1 MPDAAPEIKTE
12 LVSKDGAPHQPSI
25 LESFRI
31 LETEK
36 AESVWILCISGVQ
49 LPYPARASSE
59 REQNLT
65 DGENETPGSCIRTPH
80 QVRGYETSRT
90 IYTVLPTAPIDK
102 AYSYI
107 FEGDGTQAPQIG
119 GFVLIP
125 FGGQQIPG
133 VIWGMETAQELGTPQ
148 STEKLKSILHV
159 YDLPPLSNAMRQF
172 VDRVA
177 SYNMAPRGSV
187 LKLAVP
193 VASALDD
200 PPAVAVYQLTEAGEN
215 DATWWDFAHGCKGS
229 TRGVYEAIRI
239 YLQNSAA
246 TMAELMQELS
256 CKRSHIATLEKRGLI
271 IKNFAKS
278 TARVLPIPI
287 RFTPVK
293 LSSEQ
298 QIAAQ
303 KLCDLIDPAAQNPHK
318 KYKPILLD
326 GVTGSGKTE
335 VYFEA
340 VAKVI
345 AAGKQALVLLP
356 EIALSHAF
364 IDRFSARFGHAPTL
378 WHSALTPAARRKN
391 WRSIVNGEAKVIV
404 GARSALFLPYAN
416 LGLIVVD
423 EEHESA
429 YKQEEILIYNARDMA
444 VLRAATEQVPIIL
457 SSATPSLETVKNSM
471 DGKYDEI
478 RLPSRFGDA
487 QLPDVHL
494 LDLRKNPP
502 PKNCFISPILLQHLS
517 ETLAEGRQALLF
529 LNRRGFAPLTLC
541 RSCGHR
547 LECPHCT
554 AWLVEHRRS
563 ESLECHHCG
572 YKIKLP
578 SACPSCADSNS
589 FVPCGPGVERIAAE
603 IDEYLPAARPL
614 IMASDILNTPE
625 LMAAAFAKIHAR
637 EVNLIIGT
645 QLIAKG
651 HHFPHM
657 TCVGIIDAD
666 LGLSGGDLRAGE
678 HSFQL
683 LQQVAGRAGRGA
695 FPGRVFLQTYNP
707 EQPIMQMLT
716 RNDRNGFLDSL
727 LEEREGAHM
736 PPFSRLAALIVAGK
750 DEGQT
755 RAIALE
761 IGRQAPKADGVR
773 ILGPAPAQM
782 YKIRSKFRQR
792 LLIIAD
798 KNLNIQKMIAQW
810 LASVKV
816 PSAIRVYIDIDPQ
829 NFL

>member
-1 MPDAAPEIKTE
+1 MPDTSPEIKTE
-12 LVSKDGAPHQPSI
+12 LEPVHDLTCGVGFSRHFCASAPHVHQCTLRCGS
-25 LESFRI
+25 RK
-31 LETEK
+31 TAK
-36 AESVWILCISGVQ
+36 ILCH
-49 LPYPARASSE
+49 SE
-59 REQNLT
+59 ILNRFLDTNDKL
-65 DGENETPGSCIRTPH
+65 SM
-80 QVRGYETSRT
+80 RT
-90 IYTVLPTAPIDK
+90 IYTVLPTAPVDK
-102 AYSYI
+102 NYSYI
-107 FEGDGTQAPQIG
+107 FEGDGEPREQSPDIG

-133 VIWGMETAQELGTPQ
+133 VIWGMETAQGMEAARGT
-148 STEKLKSILHV
+148 ERLKSILHV
-159 YDLPPLSNAMRQF
+159 YDLPPLSNTMRQF
-172 VDRVA
+172 IDRVA

-187 LKLAVP
+187 LKLVVP
-193 VASALDD
+193 MASALDD
-200 PPAVAVYQLTEAGEN
+200 PPSVAVYQLTEAGEN
-215 DATWWDFAHGCKGS
+215 DATWSDFAHGTKGS
-229 TRGVYEAIRI
+229 TRGVHEAIRT

-271 IKNFAKS
+271 IKNFTKS
-278 TARVLPIPI
+278 TARIVQTPTC
-287 RFTPVK
+287 FTPVR

-303 KLCDLIDPAAQNPHK
+303 KLCDLIDPAAQNPQK

-340 VAKVI
+340 VAKVNE
-345 AAGKQALVLLP
+345 AGQQALVLLP
-356 EIALSHAF
+356 EIALSHGF

-404 GARSALFLPYAN
+404 GARSALFLPYVN

-444 VLRAATEQVPIIL
+444 VLRAATEQIPIIL

-494 LDLRKNPP
+494 LDLRKDPP
-502 PKNCFISPILLQHLS
+502 PKNCFISPILLQHLTD
-517 ETLAEGRQALLF
+517 TLADGRQALLF

-541 RSCGHR
+541 RTCGHR

-578 SACPSCADSNS
+578 PVCPSCGDSNS
-589 FVPCGPGVERIAAE
+589 FVPCGPGVERIATE
-603 IDEYLPAARPL
+603 IDEYLPAAKPL
-614 IMASDILNTPE
+614 IMASDILNTPALISE
-625 LMAAAFAKIHAR
+625 AFAKIHAR

-683 LQQVAGRAGRGA
+683 LQQVSGRAGRGA
-695 FPGRVFLQTYNP
+695 FPGQVFLQTYNP
-707 EQPIMQMLT
+707 EQPIMQMLE
-716 RNDRNGFLDSL
+716 RNDRNGFLGSL
-727 LEEREGAHM
+727 LQERESAHM

-761 IGRQAPKADGVR
+761 IGRQAPKANGVR

>member
-1 MPDAAPEIKTE
+1 MPDAPEEIKTD
-12 LVSKDGAPHQPSI
+12 LPAIATSHT
-25 LESFRI
+25 RI
-31 LETEK
+31 
-36 AESVWILCISGVQ
+36 
-49 LPYPARASSE
+49 
-59 REQNLT
+59 
-65 DGENETPGSCIRTPH
+65 
-80 QVRGYETSRT
+80 
-90 IYTVLPTAPIDK
+90 IYTVLSTAPIDK
-102 AYSYI
+102 AYSYL
-107 FEGDGTQAPQIG
+107 FDGEGELAAQIG
-119 GFVLIP
+119 DFVLIP

-133 VIWGMETAQELGTPQ
+133 VIWGIETVQDTPQ
-148 STEKLKSILHV
+148 HSDKLKSIIHV
-159 YDLPPLSNAMRQF
+159 YDLPPLSAPMRQF
-172 VDRVA
+172 VDRA
-177 SYNMAPRGSV
+177 AGYNMAPRGSV
-187 LKLAVP
+187 LKMVVP

-200 PPAVAVYQLTEAGEN
+200 PPGIAGYMLNEQGQDDSSWSNFIAGSKAAARSHYQ
-215 DATWWDFAHGCKGS
+215 
-229 TRGVYEAIRI
+229 AIRQR
-239 YLQNSAA
+239 LQTSPA
-246 TMAELMQELS
+246 TSHELMQELS

-271 IKNFAKS
+271 AKFLIKSVAKHML
-278 TARVLPIPI
+278 AAPH
-287 RFTPVK
+287 FTPVK
-293 LSSEQ
+293 LSLEQ

-303 KLCDLIDPAAQNPHK
+303 KLCDLVDFAQPAQDINSTENAAQNPHK

-356 EIALSHAF
+356 EIALSHGF
-364 IDRFSARFGHAPTL
+364 IGRFSARFGHAPTL
-378 WHSALTPAARRKN
+378 WHSGLTPAARRKN
-391 WRSIVNGEAKVIV
+391 WRSILSGEAKVV
-404 GARSALFLPYAN
+404 AGARSALFLPYAD

-444 VLRAATEQVPIIL
+444 VLRAATEQIPIIL
-457 SSATPSLETVKNSM
+457 SSATPSLETIKNSM

-487 QLPDVHL
+487 QLPDVEL
-494 LDLRKNPP
+494 IDLRKHAP
-502 PKNCFISPILLQHLS
+502 PKNCFISPILLQHLNG
-517 ETLAEGRQALLF
+517 TLAEGRQALLF

-541 RSCGHR
+541 RTCGHR

-554 AWLVEHRRS
+554 AWLVDHRRS

-578 SACPSCADSNS
+578 PACPDCGEAHS

-603 IDEYLPAARPL
+603 IDEYLPAAKPL
-614 IMASDILNTPE
+614 LMASDILNTPE

-695 FPGRVFLQTYNP
+695 FPGTVFLQTYNP
-707 EQPIMQMLT
+707 EQPIMQMLS
-716 RNDRNGFLDSL
+716 RNDRNGFLESL
-727 LEEREGAHM
+727 LQEREAAHM
-736 PPFSRLAALIVAGK
+736 PPFSRLAALIIAGK
-750 DEGQT
+750 DESQT

-761 IGRQAPKADGVR
+761 IGRQAPKANGVR

-792 LLIIAD
+792 ILIIAD

-810 LASVKV
+810 LASVKI
-816 PSAIRVYIDIDPQ
+816 PSSIRVHIDIDPQ